1 MSGHNNQWVSNPFK
15 TFWMG
20 GFECADQLN
29 LHGDRVD
36 LLNSSG
42 HLEHIEADYQRL
54 KRFNI
59 ATVREGIRWSQVE
72 YAPYQ
77 YDFSDVKRMILAGK
91 KYEIQ
96 QIWDICH
103 FGYPS
108 DLNPLHP
115 HFTERFVALCQA
127 FAFFYN
133 QLDPEM
139 PLIVTPINEVGFISW
154 LAGDAAGTAP
164 YCKNNGWEMKYALMR
179 AYIAGVEALKAYD
192 PGIRIMTTE
201 PLINVVP
208 ETGASTEAILQA
220 KAVHDLQYQAMD
232 MLCGRI
238 CPELGG
244 KPEYLDM
251 LGFNYYYNNQW
262 VVASHIYLGWND
274 PFPDPRLRSLS
285 DLLLEAHMRYD
296 VPVVLSET
304 SHPLE
309 DRPIWI
315 SMVAEESC
323 KLVREGIPLWGVCY
337 YPVID
342 RPDWDDL
349 SNWHHSGI
357 WDADPF
363 APASNRILHEP
374 SADALLYG
382 QAKLQAILATAENQR
397 AYKRKDRTS
406 MLDYITKLPAKIM
419 SDLFS
424 HADDV
429 SQT

>member
-1 MSGHNNQWVSNPFK
+1 MSGHNNLVVSNPFK

-36 LLNSSG
+36 LLNATG
-42 HLEHIEADYQRL
+42 HLEHIEADYIRL
-54 KRFNI
+54 KLFNI

-72 YAPYQ
+72 YEPYQ
-77 YDFSDVKRMILAGK
+77 YDFSAVKRMILAGQ
-91 KYEIQ
+91 KYGIQ

-115 HFTERFVALCQA
+115 HFTRRFVALCKA
-127 FAFFYN
+127 FAMFYN
-133 QLDPEM
+133 HLAPAM
-139 PLIVTPINEVGFISW
+139 PLIVTPVNEVGFISW

-164 YCKNNGWEMKYALMR
+164 YCRNNGWEMKYALMR
-179 AYIAGVEALKAYD
+179 AYIAGVEALKTYD
-192 PGIRIMTTE
+192 PSIRILTTE

-208 ETGASTEAILQA
+208 EIGASTDEILQA
-220 KAVHDLQYQAMD
+220 KAIHDLQYQAMD

-262 VVASHIYLGWND
+262 VVESHVYLGWND
-274 PFPDPRLRSLS
+274 PVPDPRLRSLS

-315 SMVAEESC
+315 SMVAEESF

-337 YPVID
+337 YPVTD

-349 SNWHHSGI
+349 TYWHHSGI
-357 WDADPF
+357 WDADPL
-363 APASNRILHEP
+363 APATNRILHEP

-382 QAKLQAILATAENQR
+382 QKKLQAVLATAQNQR

-406 MLDYITKLPAKIM
+406 MLDYISKLPAKIM

-424 HADDV
+424 HADNV
-429 SQT
+429 SPT

>member
-1 MSGHNNQWVSNPFK
+1 MSGHNNQVVSNPSK
-15 TFWMG
+15 TFWLG

-36 LLNSSG
+36 LLNATG
-42 HLEHIEADYQRL
+42 HLEHIEADYMRL
-54 KRFNI
+54 KLFNI

-72 YAPYQ
+72 YEPYQ
-77 YDFSDVKRMILAGK
+77 YDFSAVKRMILAGQ
-91 KYEIQ
+91 KYGIQ

-115 HFTERFVALCQA
+115 HFTRRFAALCKA
-127 FAFFYN
+127 FAMFYN
-133 QLDPEM
+133 HLAPAM
-139 PLIVTPINEVGFISW
+139 PLIVTPVNEVGFISW

-164 YCKNNGWEMKYALMR
+164 YCRNNGWEMKYALMR
-179 AYIAGVEALKAYD
+179 AYIAGVEALKTYD
-192 PGIRIMTTE
+192 PSIRILTTE

-208 ETGASTEAILQA
+208 EIGASTDEILQA
-220 KAVHDLQYQAMD
+220 KAIHDLQYQAMD

-262 VVASHIYLGWND
+262 VVESHVYLGWND
-274 PFPDPRLRSLS
+274 PVPDARLRSLS

-337 YPVID
+337 YPVTD

-349 SNWHHSGI
+349 TYWHHSGI
-357 WDADPF
+357 WDADPL
-363 APASNRILHEP
+363 APATNRILHEP

-382 QAKLQAILATAENQR
+382 QKKLQAVLATAQNQR

-406 MLDYITKLPAKIM
+406 MLDYISKLPAKIM

-424 HADDV
+424 HADNV
-429 SQT
+429 SPT